1 MSEELVSY
9 TEEDIL
15 NGLMKCGIGSLGAG
29 SVLHR
34 IQEEARKKMNHSHDW
49 SDDDMISVKEIRE
62 AWARGNSTPARNSLP
77 NFLTD
82 ISEHREHFEENS
94 VVQDPEGNIWKLKGS
109 PGRWFIFGSTM
120 NVDYYTPRRPLKL
133 LGIDARRG

>member
-1 MSEELVSY
+1 MGIGSEVTSY
-9 TEEDIL
+9 TEEEICAAMRCIGTFDPRVLIL
-15 NGLMKCGIGSLGAG
+15 QLGLDRIGGKSH
-29 SVLHR
+29 V
-34 IQEEARKKMNHSHDW
+34 HDW
-49 SDDDMISVKEIRE
+49 SDEDMISVKEIRE

-94 VVQDPEGNIWKLKGS
+94 VVQDPEGNIWKLQGS
-109 PGRWFIFGSTM
+109 PDRWFIFGSTM

-133 LGIDARRG
+133 LGVDARRG

>member
-1 MSEELVSY
+1 MTSY
-9 TEEDIL
+9 TEEEIIR
-15 NGLMKCGIGSLGAG
+15 GIGKGGLSSVAAG
-29 SVLHR
+29 TILMNIR
-34 IQEEARKKMNHSHDW
+34 EIAGKKNDHSHDW

-133 LGIDARRG
+133 LGVDARRG

>member
-1 MSEELVSY
+1 MSSF
-9 TEEDIL
+9 TEEEIL
-15 NGLMKCGIGSLGAG
+15 AGIRRGGLSWVTAG
-29 SVLHR
+29 TILKNIR
-34 IQEEARKKMNHSHDW
+34 EIAGRKDHSHDW